1 MSGTTNGVIWS
12 AIERFSV
19 QGVSFILSIIISR
32 LVTPAEYG
40 LIAMLAIFMAVSQSF
55 IDSGFGTALT
65 QKKDRDETDFSTVF
79 YFNIVISI
87 LLYGLL
93 YLCAPL
99 IARFYNQP
107 DLTEITRW
115 VGLNLIL
122 ISLSLVQRTRLSI
135 SLNFKVQ
142 AKVSFV
148 AVILSGL
155 FGVTL
160 AYHGWGA
167 WALVYQTLSNN
178 LLSTIFLWVVA
189 KWRPM
194 LVFSWLSFRRL
205 FSFGSK
211 ILASGLLQT
220 IYLNLYSLVIG
231 KFYNPSDVGFYNRAY
246 SISQYPSTN
255 IVYIL
260 CRVMYPIQCEHQ
272 DDDKWLIDN
281 FIRYLRMA
289 CFIVFPLMM
298 LLAVI
303 AKPLVLIVLTEKW
316 LPAAS
321 LISILSLAYM
331 WFPVMVINHQILSVK
346 GRSDLYLK
354 AEVIKKTTAIAILF
368 ATLPFGIK
376 WLCWGVLIYNLF
388 DVTLIIWF
396 SKKVIATG
404 YIRQFKA
411 LLPITIVTAIATM
424 TALPVSDFFPNTWAN
439 LLAGSTVFIIT
450 FLIGVSIAR
459 IDEFKQIRKTLHLR

>member
-12 AIERFSV
+12 AVERFSV
-19 QGVSFILSIIISR
+19 QGVSFVLSIVISR

-40 LIAMLAIFMAVSQSF
+40 LIAMLAIFMAVAQSF

-107 DLTEITRW
+107 ELTEITRW

-122 ISLSLVQRTRLSI
+122 ISLSLIQRTRLSI
-135 SLNFKVQ
+135 NLNFKIQ
-142 AKVSFV
+142 AKVSLL
-148 AVILSGL
+148 AVILSGTI
-155 FGVTL
+155 GVIL

-178 LLSTIFLWVVA
+178 LLSTIFLWLAA
-189 KWRPM
+189 KWHPM
-194 LVFSWLSFRRL
+194 LVFSWRSFRRL

-272 DDDKWLIDN
+272 DDDKWLIEN

-303 AKPLVLIVLTEKW
+303 ARPLVLIVLTEKW
-316 LPAAS
+316 LPSAT

-331 WFPVMVINHQILSVK
+331 WLPVMIINHQILSVK
-346 GRSDLYLK
+346 GRSDLFLK
-354 AEVIKKTTAIAILF
+354 AEVIKKATAITILF

-376 WLCWGVLIYNLF
+376 WLCWGVLIYNIF
-388 DVTLIIWF
+388 DVSLIIWF
-396 SKKVIATG
+396 SKKVIDTG
-404 YIRQFKA
+404 YMRQFKA
-411 LLPITIVTAIATM
+411 LLPITIVTATATIISF
-424 TALPVSDFFPNTWAN
+424 TVSDIITNPWAN
-439 LLAGSTVFIIT
+439 LLVVSAVFIVT
-450 FLIGVSIAR
+450 FLLGVTIAKMN
-459 IDEFKQIRKTLHLR
+459 EFDQFRKTLHLK